1 MDLQDVM
8 KLLELMEARHLEE
21 IEVEQGDTRIR
32 LRKGGAPP
40 VVVPIAAAPAAAA
53 NPHAAPAAP
62 DAEKTAEANLVKIT
76 SPMVGT
82 FYRAASPDAEPFIN
96 EGDHVTPEQVPPE
109 IARFLRENMEVVVTV
124 YNQKALSIEVPAFV
138 SLKVIETAPGLRG
151 DTVSGASKPATVETG
166 AVIQVPLFINE
177 GDVLKVDTR
186 TGTYVTRA

>member
-21 IEVEQGDTRIR
+21 IEVEQGETRIR

-53 NPHAAPAAP
+53 NPQAVPAAS

-96 EGDHVTPEQVPPE
+96 EGDHVTPDQVICIIEAMKVMNE
-109 IARFLRENMEVVVTV
+109 I
-124 YNQKALSIEVPAFV
+124 KAE
-138 SLKVIETAPGLRG
+138 R
-151 DTVSGASKPATVETG
+151 
-166 AVIQVPLFINE
+166 E
-177 GDVLKVDTR
+177 GDVVSILIENGESVEFGQPMVTIRR
-186 TGTYVTRA
+186 TGTAR